1 MRSDLMNQTFLLPI
15 CVLIAFLA
23 AGPANAADVDDAK
36 VIRQTNELYAELLV
50 AGDVNTL
57 MALYDED
64 AVLFPPSQS
73 PLQGKA
79 AIRASWEAYFADWD
93 TMEAR
98 SVIDEI
104 MVFGDWAY
112 GHGHY
117 RGRSRST
124 TNGEIIFEALKFSGL
139 WRRKSDGSWVIA
151 RDMFNMD
158 SASD

>member
-1 MRSDLMNQTFLLPI
+1 MNPRFFLTIGMLFASSVAI
-15 CVLIAFLA
+15 LA
-23 AGPANAADVDDAK
+23 HATEEDDAEA
-36 VIRQTNELYAELLV
+36 IRQTNNFYAEMLV
-50 AGDVNTL
+50 VGDVDIL
-57 MALYDED
+57 MTLYDD
-64 AVLFPPSQS
+64 SAILFPPNES
-73 PLQGKA
+73 PLHGKA

-93 TMEAR
+93 TIEAR

-124 TNGEIIFEALKFSGL
+124 ADERVVIEALKYSGM

-158 SASD
+158 TAPE

>member
-1 MRSDLMNQTFLLPI
+1 MNPRIFLTISMLFAPS
-15 CVLIAFLA
+15 F
-23 AGPANAADVDDAK
+23 ADTAHASEADDAEA
-36 VIRQTNELYAELLV
+36 IRRSNNFYAEMLV
-50 AGDVNTL
+50 AGDVDAL
-57 MALYDED
+57 MTLYDEN
-64 AVLFPPSQS
+64 AVLFPPNES
-73 PLQGKA
+73 PLNGKA
-79 AIRASWEAYFADWD
+79 AIRASWEAFFADWD

-117 RGRSRST
+117 RGRSRSIAD
-124 TNGEIIFEALKFSGL
+124 GGVVLEALKFSGM

-158 SASD
+158 AAPE

>member
-1 MRSDLMNQTFLLPI
+1 MNRRFLLPI
-15 CVLIAFLA
+15 SALIASLVA
-23 AGPANAADVDDAK
+23 APAHSSEVDDAA
-36 VIRQTNELYAELLV
+36 VIRQTNSLYAELLV

-57 MALYDED
+57 MVLYDED
-64 AVLFPPSQS
+64 AILFPPNER
-73 PLQGKA
+73 PLRGKA
-79 AIRASWEAYFADWD
+79 AIRASWEAYFDGWD
-93 TMEAR
+93 TIEAR

-124 TNGEIIFEALKFSGL
+124 INGEIVVEALKFSGM
-139 WRRKSDGSWVIA
+139 WRRKQDGSWVIA

-158 SASD
+158 AVRD

>member
-1 MRSDLMNQTFLLPI
+1 MLQMKRRFLLPI
-15 CVLIAFLA
+15 SVLVASLA
-23 AGPANAADVDDAK
+23 AAPTRGAEVDDAEI
-36 VIRQTNELYAELLV
+36 IRQTNNLYAELLV
-50 AGDVNTL
+50 AGDVDTL
-57 MALYDED
+57 MTLYDED
-64 AVLFPPSQS
+64 AVLFPPNES
-73 PLQGKA
+73 PLRGKA
-79 AIRASWEAYFADWD
+79 AIRASWEAFFADWD

-124 TNGEIIFEALKFSGL
+124 TIGGIVVETLKFSGM
-139 WRRKSDGSWVIA
+139 WRRKPDGSWVIA

-158 SASD
+158 AVPD